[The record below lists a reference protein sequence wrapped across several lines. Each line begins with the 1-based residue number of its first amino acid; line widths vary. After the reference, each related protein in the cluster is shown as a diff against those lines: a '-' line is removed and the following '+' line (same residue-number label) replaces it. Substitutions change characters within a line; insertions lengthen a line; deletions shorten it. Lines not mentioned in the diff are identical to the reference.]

1 MRISDWSSDVCSSDL
16 GNWVDPALVR
26 QGELLMQADELARRT
41 QKTVIIA
48 TMNGLKVQHIYL
60 NRSQD
65 DLTTSA
71 PSHIGMHCSL
81 ATTALGKALL
91 AGHYDKH
98 VSQLIWRING
108 ERSDHEPLINIP
120 ALLAELQQGRKHGS
134 FMGHGSDSSRY
145 GIATLLD
152 RKQQLLAIGLEQS
165 SPFSDNDVDRK

>member
-81 ATTALGKALL
+81 ATTEIGRA
-91 AGHYDKH
+91 
-98 VSQLIWRING
+98 SCR
-108 ERSDHEPLINIP
+108 ERVGQN
-120 ALLAELQQGRKHGS
+120 
-134 FMGHGSDSSRY
+134 
-145 GIATLLD
+145 
-152 RKQQLLAIGLEQS
+152 
-165 SPFSDNDVDRK
+165 V